1 MMPSVWSGNRL
12 YHIDHRTAG
21 TQSYRR
27 RELRSILWETMLVTR
42 FVMTGATVLLPD
54 REMMEYAEEHPEFD
68 MRSITVFAE
77 ETTS

>member
-1 MMPSVWSGNRL
+1 
-12 YHIDHRTAG
+12 
-21 TQSYRR
+21 
-27 RELRSILWETMLVTR
+27 MLVTR